1 MISMFSH
8 PFMVSALLGGT
19 GIAAACGAVGFFLV
33 LRAQVFT
40 GDALS
45 HVAFTGALAALAFG
59 VDLRIGLFTATI
71 AVALLLGALGR
82 RGRADDVVIGNVFAW
97 ILGLGVFFLTMY
109 TTNRS
114 GSGSGNGSATI
125 NVLFGSILGLSSS
138 QAQTALWIG
147 LGVVAVLLFIARPLL
162 FATLDEAVA
171 AARGV
176 PVRVLAFVFLAL
188 VGAATAEA
196 TQAVGALLLLGLVA
210 APAGTALV
218 LTDRPFRGLGLAIAL
233 AVGEMWV
240 GLTLAYLVPRM
251 PPSFSITAV
260 GTFVYAAAMIYRSV
274 KRRRAALP
282 ASAASTAIPV
292 SSSRVRLRPSTA
304 STTTHNT
311 AAPHAKY

>member
-1 MISMFSH
+1 MFNH
-8 PFMVSALLGGT
+8 PFMVYALLGGT

-59 VDLRIGLFTATI
+59 VDLRAGLFAATI
-71 AVALLLGALGR
+71 AVALVLGALGR

-114 GSGSGNGSATI
+114 GAGSGSGSGSATI
-125 NVLFGSILGLSSS
+125 NVLFGSILGLSSG

-147 LGVVAVLLFIARPLL
+147 VGVVVAMLVIARPLL

-176 PVRVLAFVFLAL
+176 PVRVLVFGFLAL

-218 LTDRPFRGLGLAIAL
+218 LTDRPFRGLGLAIVV
-233 AVGEMWV
+233 AVGEMWT
-240 GLTLAYLVPRM
+240 GLALAYFVPRM

-260 GTFVYAAAMIYRSV
+260 ATIVYAGALLWRSV
-274 KRRRAALP
+274 GYRPFASFRTT
-282 ASAASTAIPV
+282 SAAEPT
-292 SSSRVRLRPSTA
+292 L
-304 STTTHNT
+304 
-311 AAPHAKY
+311 AAPNPVPAHR

>member
-1 MISMFSH
+1 MSMFSH
-8 PFMVSALLGGT
+8 PFMIYALLGGT

-59 VDLRIGLFTATI
+59 VDLRIGLFVATI

-109 TTNRS
+109 TTDR
-114 GSGSGNGSATI
+114 SGSGNGSATI

-147 LGVVAVLLFIARPLL
+147 VGVVAVLLFIARPLL

-176 PVRVLAFVFLAL
+176 PVRVLGFLFLAL

-240 GLTLAYLVPRM
+240 GLTLAYFIPRM

-260 GTFVYAAAMIYRSV
+260 ATVVYAAAMIYRSLS
-274 KRRRAALP
+274 RRRAVVPTA
-282 ASAASTAIPV
+282 ASAT
-292 SSSRVRLRPSTA
+292 
-304 STTTHNT
+304 T
-311 AAPHAKY
+311 AAAAAAHAPATVAV

>member
-1 MISMFSH
+1 MSMFAH
-8 PFMVSALLGGT
+8 PFMVYALLGGT

-59 VDLRIGLFTATI
+59 IDLRIGLFAATI
-71 AVALLLGALGR
+71 GVALLLGALGR

-97 ILGLGVFFLTMY
+97 ILGLGVFFLTLY

-114 GSGSGNGSATI
+114 GSGSGNGSATV
-125 NVLFGSILGLSSS
+125 NVLFGSILGLSSG

-147 LGVVAVLLFIARPLL
+147 VGVVAVLLFIARPLL

-176 PVRVLAFVFLAL
+176 PVRVLAFAFLAL

-233 AVGEMWV
+233 AVGEMWA
-240 GLTLAYLVPRM
+240 GLALAYFVPRM

-260 GTFVYAAAMIYRSV
+260 ATVVYAAAMSGRSL
-274 KRRRAALP
+274 RRLTNSRLVNGRLTSP
-282 ASAASTAIPV
+282 AP
-292 SSSRVRLRPSTA
+292 
-304 STTTHNT
+304 
-311 AAPHAKY
+311 AP

>member
-1 MISMFSH
+1 MSMFSH
-8 PFMVSALLGGT
+8 PFMVYALLGGT

-59 VDLRIGLFTATI
+59 IDLRVGLFAATI

-97 ILGLGVFFLTMY
+97 ILGLGVFFLTVY

-114 GSGSGNGSATI
+114 GAGNGSATI

-147 LGVVAVLLFIARPLL
+147 VGVLAALVFIARPLL

-176 PVRVLAFVFLAL
+176 PVRVLGFVFLAL

-233 AVGEMWV
+233 AVGEMWA
-240 GLTLAYLVPRM
+240 GLTLAYFVPRM

-260 GTFVYAAAMIYRSV
+260 ATAVYAAAMIYRWSS
-274 KRRRAALP
+274 RRRAAVR
-282 ASAASTAIPV
+282 SAA
-292 SSSRVRLRPSTA
+292 
-304 STTTHNT
+304 T
-311 AAPHAKY
+311 AAAPVHIRVAEPVATADTVSV

>member
-1 MISMFSH
+1 MFSH
-8 PFMVSALLGGT
+8 PFMVYALLGGT

-59 VDLRIGLFTATI
+59 IDLRVGLFAATI

-97 ILGLGVFFLTMY
+97 ILGLGVFFLTLY
-109 TTNRS
+109 TTNR
-114 GSGSGNGSATI
+114 SGSGNGSATI
-125 NVLFGSILGLSSS
+125 NVLFGSILGLSPG
-138 QAQTALWIG
+138 QAQAALWIG
-147 LGVVAVLLFIARPLL
+147 IGVLAVMMAVARPLL

-176 PVRVLAFVFLAL
+176 PVRVLGFVFLAL
-188 VGAATAEA
+188 AGAATAEA

-218 LTDRPFRGLGLAIAL
+218 LTDRPFRGLALAVAL
-233 AVGEMWV
+233 AVGEMWI

-260 GTFVYAAAMIYRSV
+260 ATVVYAAAWGSG
-274 KRRRAALP
+274 RAPDIRPLHARP
-282 ASAASTAIPV
+282 DAKAKESSIASTA
-292 SSSRVRLRPSTA
+292 TA
-304 STTTHNT
+304 EPADT
-311 AAPHAKY
+311 A

>member
-1 MISMFSH
+1 MFSH
-8 PFMVSALLGGT
+8 PFMVYALLGGT

-33 LRAQVFT
+33 MRAQVFT

-59 VDLRIGLFTATI
+59 VDLRVGLFAATI
-71 AVALLLGALGR
+71 GVALLLGALGALGG

-97 ILGLGVFFLTMY
+97 ILGLGVFFLTLY

-114 GSGSGNGSATI
+114 GSASGNGSATI
-125 NVLFGSILGLSSS
+125 SVLFGSILGLSAS
-138 QAQTALWIG
+138 QAQAALWIG
-147 LGVVAVLLFIARPLL
+147 VGVVAVMAFIARPLL

-176 PVRVLAFVFLAL
+176 PVRVLGFVFLAL

-210 APAGTALV
+210 APAGTALT
-218 LTDRPFRGLGLAIAL
+218 LTDRPFRGLGLAVVL
-233 AVGEMWV
+233 AVGEMWI
-240 GLTLAYLVPRM
+240 GLALACLVPRM

-260 GTFVYAAAMIYRSV
+260 ATAVYAAAMVYRRGS
-274 KRRRAALP
+274 RRRALA
-282 ASAASTAIPV
+282 
-292 SSSRVRLRPSTA
+292 TA
-304 STTTHNT
+304 SVPARVLPT
-311 AAPHAKY
+311 ALVPALESPQPPVLPGRP